1 MTNKI
6 AVNPANIQNVRGLS
20 KFLATYFIV
29 KQVYMYKFNEMLNK
43 YWFYILLIDKTDYF
57 NFKFRSLKNGI
68 DMAKLCKDVGDA

>member
-6 AVNPANIQNVRGLS
+6 VVNPANIQIVRGLF
-20 KFLATYFIV
+20 KFFATYFIV

-57 NFKFRSLKNGI
+57 NFKFISLKNGI